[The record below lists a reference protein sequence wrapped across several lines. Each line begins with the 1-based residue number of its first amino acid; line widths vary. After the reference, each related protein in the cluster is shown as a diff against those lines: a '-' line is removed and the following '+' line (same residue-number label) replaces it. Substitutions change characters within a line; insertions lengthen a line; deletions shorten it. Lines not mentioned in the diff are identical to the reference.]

1 MACGGTSNSEVKPDG
16 SGQAGTTGSAGS
28 TGSPGSAGSA
38 AGGAGTSG
46 AAGSGTAGSGAAG
59 TTGAG
64 GATGAAGSSASC
76 PAHTAF
82 TLAVHIVLDV
92 TWPATAAAGMGTG
105 KVHLWNRAKLNAN
118 GLALTGDTWS
128 CGTILP
134 EFALN
139 FAGTVVTGG
148 SKVSIDVPNSVWDA
162 PMIPMFPNMGTLTG
176 WDAGSKIEIMPT
188 IALVGLTM
196 ADPSAAWP
204 MSYTGIMARDDD
216 SDGNPGFTAVPKQG
230 GGYVAPPTALGLL
243 GSAPSA
249 DKIYLASRTVVGL
262 SGKLDSCTTQ
272 SGTANVTAF
281 DSHVVGCH
289 VMGGAA
295 CTAAQT
301 DFVDQSRTAY
311 MVVSGVFTS
320 KQVADGAT
328 CADVRAALPM

>member
-1 MACGGTSNSEVKPDG
+1 MKNMHGDRTNQSLTVRTSRRGAVLAALASACLVACGGTSNSEVKTDAG
-16 SGQAGTTGSAGS
+16 ASGQAGTTGSAGS
-28 TGSPGSAGSA
+28 VGSTGSAGSA
-38 AGGAGTSG
+38 GSAGSTGSAGSAGTSG
-46 AAGSGTAGSGAAG
+46 AAGSGASGTAGMGAA
-59 TTGAG
+59 
-64 GATGAAGSSASC
+64 GATGAAGSGASC

-92 TWPATAAAGMGTG
+92 TWPATAATGMGTG

-139 FAGTVVTGG
+139 FAGSVVTGG

-162 PMIPMFPNMGTLTG
+162 PMIPKFPNMGTLTG

-196 ADPSAAWP
+196 ADPMAAWP

-230 GGYVAPPTALGLL
+230 GGYVAPPTGQIGRA
-243 GSAPSA
+243 
-249 DKIYLASRTVVGL
+249 
-262 SGKLDSCTTQ
+262 
-272 SGTANVTAF
+272 
-281 DSHVVGCH
+281 HV
-289 VMGGAA
+289 
-295 CTAAQT
+295 
-301 DFVDQSRTAY
+301 
-311 MVVSGVFTS
+311 
-320 KQVADGAT
+320 
-328 CADVRAALPM
+328 